1 MQQGSDCSSP
11 RLVRLF
17 EGGYDALK
25 LALKSVLVVM
35 TLSMSAMITYQV
47 ISRYFFNAPS
57 ALTEGLLRYALI
69 WLGLL
74 GAGYCFMERRHLN
87 LPLVLDVISPGKAA
101 FLKAV
106 NMWLMLIF
114 GAILVWSGYNAV
126 QVNSGMHAPIIN
138 ISIGALQSVLMFCGI
153 LAILAQLVDIGK
165 LISSREISFVRA
177 ILALVLIAAF
187 VGAMWQFSKTDFY
200 AYLVDERLE
209 LFSVVVLFGLF
220 FILLII
226 GTPIAIG
233 LVFSG
238 VLTLSLQLDPAS
250 MLSTTGEK
258 LFNSLDNFGF
268 LALPCFVL
276 AGNIMTHAGIA
287 RRLIDLAM
295 LMGRRI
301 PGNLWQANVIANMLF
316 GCLSG
321 SGIAAA
327 TAIGSM
333 VAPIAKEK
341 KYDMPFTTAVNAASA
356 PAGMLIPP
364 SGPFII
370 YSLISGGSASIV
382 ALFLAGYVPGI
393 IMGLSVMVVA
403 YIYARRN
410 KYPTDKSPYKASEVL
425 VTLTRALPSL
435 TLVLVVIGGIVGGVF
450 TAIEGS
456 GVAVFYSLL
465 LALLYRSISFK
476 QLLQACVDTVF
487 ASGVILLLIAA
498 SGLMSWSMTFASIPD
513 SIGSFL
519 AGISESKYV
528 ILVLIN
534 IGLLIGGIFMD
545 MSAALLIFTPILF
558 PVVTHMG
565 VDPVHFGVVMMYNLC
580 MGVVTPPVGTVL
592 FVSCGIT
599 GEPISRVVKPL
610 LPIFIL
616 QIIGLLA
623 ITYIP
628 ELSLFLPRL
637 FGM

>member
-87 LPLVLDVISPGKAA
+87 LPLVLDVLSPGKAA

-138 ISIGALQSVLMFCGI
+138 ISIGALQSVLMLCGI

-187 VGAMWQFSKTDFY
+187 VGAMWQFSKTDLY

-341 KYDMPFTTAVNAASA
+341 NYDMPFTTAVNAASA

-393 IMGLSVMVVA
+393 IMGLSVMIVA
-403 YIYARRN
+403 YVYARRN

-465 LALLYRSISFK
+465 LALLYKSISFK

-519 AGISESKYV
+519 VGISESKYV

-610 LPIFIL
+610 LPIFIM

>member
-1 MQQGSDCSSP
+1 
-11 RLVRLF
+11 
-17 EGGYDALK
+17 
-25 LALKSVLVVM
+25 
-35 TLSMSAMITYQV
+35 
-47 ISRYFFNAPS
+47 
-57 ALTEGLLRYALI
+57 
-69 WLGLL
+69 
-74 GAGYCFMERRHLN
+74 
-87 LPLVLDVISPGKAA
+87 
-101 FLKAV
+101 
-106 NMWLMLIF
+106 
-114 GAILVWSGYNAV
+114 
-126 QVNSGMHAPIIN
+126 MHAPIIN

-393 IMGLSVMVVA
+393 IMGLSVMIVA

>member
-393 IMGLSVMVVA
+393 IMGLSVMIVA

>member
-87 LPLVLDVISPGKAA
+87 LPLVLDVLSPGKAS

-138 ISIGALQSVLMFCGI
+138 ISIGALQSVLMLCGI

-165 LISSREISFVRA
+165 LISSREISLVRA

-187 VGAMWQFSKTDFY
+187 VGAMWQFSKTDLY

-341 KYDMPFTTAVNAASA
+341 NYDMPFTTAVNAASA

-393 IMGLSVMVVA
+393 IMGLSVMIVA
-403 YIYARRN
+403 YVYARRN

-465 LALLYRSISFK
+465 LALLYKSISFK

-519 AGISESKYV
+519 VGISESKYV

-599 GEPISRVVKPL
+599 GEPISRVVKLL
-610 LPIFIL
+610 LPIFIM

>member
-101 FLKAV
+101 FLKAI

-393 IMGLSVMVVA
+393 IMGLSVMIVA

>member
-187 VGAMWQFSKTDFY
+187 VGAMWQFSKTEFY

-393 IMGLSVMVVA
+393 IMGLSVMIVA